1 MKSVDRALDFLE
13 CQTDWR
19 YSARTTPAAE
29 PTAWAALALAAYG
42 RHEAAAR
49 ARVWLLD
56 LQNTNGS
63 VGIRKDEPAPCW
75 PTGLAVLAWK
85 LTGAVS
91 ATNIKSIGTAPS
103 NAPSWAEQEG
113 SRRAVEWLLTIAGE
127 TSANAQYTGHDTS
140 IAGWPWVVGTHS
152 WVEPSAL
159 ALLAL
164 RAAGLAEHPR
174 ARDAARLLYDRLLS
188 TGGCNYGNT
197 IVLGQ
202 ALLPHVEPTGL
213 TLLAL
218 AGRPDAQGRIAAS
231 IAYLQG
237 TLGPET
243 TPASLAYGLL
253 GLAAQRTTLAQSD
266 EWLSACVEGSYR
278 RGASLEL
285 ALLALAAMG
294 SDCPLV
300 AFSTNHQAA

>member
-1 MKSVDRALDFLE
+1 V
-13 CQTDWR
+13 
-19 YSARTTPAAE
+19 
-29 PTAWAALALAAYG
+29 AY
-42 RHEAAAR
+42 
-49 ARVWLLD
+49 
-56 LQNTNGS
+56 
-63 VGIRKDEPAPCW
+63 W
-75 PTGLAVLAWK
+75 PTPLAVLAWN
-85 LTGAVS
+85 LIGAVS
-91 ATNIKSIGTAPS
+91 EKNSNATGTTAPI
-103 NAPSWAEQEG
+103 APSRAEQEA
-113 SRRAVEWLLTIAGE
+113 SRRAVAWLLTIAGE
-127 TSANAQYTGHDTS
+127 TSPTAQYTGHDTS
-140 IAGWPWVVGTHS
+140 IAGWPWVAGTHS

-164 RAAGLAEHPR
+164 RTAGLVDHPR

-218 AGRPDAQGRIAAS
+218 AGRPDSHGRIAAS
-231 IAYLQG
+231 IAYLAG

-253 GLAAQRTTLAQSD
+253 GLAAQKTALAQAD
-266 EWLSACVEGSYR
+266 EWLSLCVEGSYR

-285 ALLALAAMG
+285 ALLALAALG
-294 SDCPLV
+294 DDCPLV